1 MYGGG
6 PIIVREALDIYS
18 KDLSKEVSTKSHSA
32 LKKAQSTDFSK
43 TGNIFAKKD
52 YVSPHSNAQ

>member
-18 KDLSKEVSTKSHSA
+18 KDLSKEITSRTHYA
-32 LKKAQSTDFSK
+32 LKKTQSNDFSK
-43 TGNIFAKKD
+43 SGNIFAKKD
-52 YVSPHSNAQ
+52 YTSPKD